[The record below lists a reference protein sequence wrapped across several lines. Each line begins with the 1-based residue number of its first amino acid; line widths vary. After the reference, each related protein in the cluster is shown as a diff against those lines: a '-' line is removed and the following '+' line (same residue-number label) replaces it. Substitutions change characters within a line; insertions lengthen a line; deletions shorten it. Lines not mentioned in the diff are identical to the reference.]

1 MIQLFNIQHHKID
14 TSEFNNLLHDDVVV
28 KLEKKIAKYVG
39 SKYACSVN
47 SATNAI
53 FLIMTMD
60 YFLKPRI
67 IKIPSMIPPV
77 VANAILTSHNKIE
90 FTDNTKWIGDSYVL
104 HKFRTYKVVDSAQ
117 KLEKNQFR
125 KECKP
130 NDVMI
135 FSNYPTK
142 PLGGIDGGIIV
153 TDDYKKYKWMK
164 EAVLNGMT
172 FAENN
177 WERTISFPGYK
188 MYMNSIQAEI
198 LMRNFKNFDK
208 KMKVLGNLVDIYNRE
223 LGYDNSSKHLYTIE
237 VLNNEKFIQ
246 NMKNAG
252 IVCGIHYPAL
262 HRNPIYNDGKKYDCP
277 KSEKLEKR
285 IVSLP
290 MNERLSFLE
299 MEYIIDKVK
308 ENM

>member
-1 MIQLFNIQHHKID
+1 
-14 TSEFNNLLHDDVVV
+14 
-28 KLEKKIAKYVG
+28 
-39 SKYACSVN
+39 
-47 SATNAI
+47 
-53 FLIMTMD
+53 
-60 YFLKPRI
+60 
-67 IKIPSMIPPV
+67 
-77 VANAILTSHNKIE
+77 
-90 FTDNTKWIGDSYVL
+90 
-104 HKFRTYKVVDSAQ
+104 
-117 KLEKNQFR
+117 
-125 KECKP
+125 
-130 NDVMI
+130 MI

-223 LGYDNSSKHLYTIE
+223 LGYNNSSKHLYTIE

-246 NMKNAG
+246 SMKNAG
-252 IVCGIHYPAL
+252 IWAGL
-262 HRNPIYNDGKKYDCP
+262 G
-277 KSEKLEKR
+277 
-285 IVSLP
+285 
-290 MNERLSFLE
+290 
-299 MEYIIDKVK
+299 
-308 ENM
+308 